1 MKKGLKINSF
11 AWIAAAAVLA
21 AAVPVNMIFSK
32 IDVNVDVTPFSAYSL
47 SESAVET
54 LESLEKP
61 VDITVLYELD
71 RLYDDSQP
79 GEAEYMKADMYVSTL
94 RQMEEFDKIS
104 LKEVDIEKNPGFIS
118 EKDPEG
124 LMNLSAGDLLLECG
138 DQKRDISLKTLF
150 TTNAETGSVE
160 FYGENSILGAISY
173 LESGITPTVYFAE
186 GHGEISTDACASLT
200 GILKA
205 QNYEVKNINIDLE
218 GTIPED
224 ATTVVFAAPAK
235 DITDEEKDIILDY
248 TRAGG
253 NLTMLL
259 APQAEKT
266 AFRNIEEILAT
277 YEIAM
282 DYNRI
287 YETKQER
294 YAGDDKYAIMCEFVD
309 TEFNEAIID
318 AQSGQS
324 IYMPDSRS
332 FYSLA
337 DDESDKED
345 PVTQEVLVSTFDS
358 AISDA
363 YGGVRT
369 DAPTVNGTLYLAANA
384 EDSSRNGSKLFVAGS
399 SKFIE
404 DESIAEIMQTTGTA
418 SLAPYM
424 FLSTISWMDKFNSNV
439 HFPTRVQA
447 TDYITIP
454 DKKTG
459 NIILVIMIAFPV
471 LIAGSGVLVW
481 ARRHNA

>member
-1 MKKGLKINSF
+1 MKKGLKVNSI

-21 AAVPVNMIFSK
+21 VAVPVNMIFSK
-32 IDVNVDVTPFSAYSL
+32 ADVKIDVTPFNAYSL
-47 SESAVET
+47 SESAVDT

-71 RLYDDSQP
+71 RFYDDSQP
-79 GEAEYMKADMYVSTL
+79 GEAEYMMADMYVSTL
-94 RQMEEFDKIS
+94 RQMAEFEMIN
-104 LKEVDIEKNPGFIS
+104 LKEVDIEKNPKFIS

-124 LMNLSAGDLLLECG
+124 IMSLSAGDLLLECG

-160 FYGENSILGAISY
+160 FYGENSILGAINY
-173 LESGITPTVYFAE
+173 LESGITPTVYFAQ
-186 GHGEISTDACASLT
+186 GHGEISTDACASLVNV
-200 GILKA
+200 LKS
-205 QNYEVKNINIDLE
+205 QNYEVKDINIGIE
-218 GTIPED
+218 GKIPED

-235 DITDEEKDIILDY
+235 DFTDEEKEIILDY
-248 TRAGG
+248 TKTGG

-259 APQAEKT
+259 APQAEKI

-324 IYMPDSRS
+324 IYMPESRS
-332 FYSLA
+332 FYSLS
-337 DDESDKED
+337 DDESDKEN

-358 AISDA
+358 AISDL
-363 YGGVRT
+363 YGGIRT
-369 DAPTVNGTLYLAANA
+369 DTPTVNGTLYLAANV

-399 SKFIE
+399 SKFVE

-424 FLSTISWMDKFNSNV
+424 FLSTISWMDKVNSDV

-454 DKKTG
+454 DKNTG
-459 NIILVIMIAFPV
+459 NIILVIMIVFPI